1 MSAAAPP
8 REIALDANGAP
19 ASHSK
24 MRDFAGTPTGE
35 LALFP
40 LGTVLFPGG
49 PLRLRIFEPRYLDMV
64 RRCLKESKPFG
75 VVLIL
80 EGREDGA
87 AASVAASGT
96 SARVVDF
103 DTLPDGLLGIDCLGE
118 LRFRILARRQ
128 QADGLNVAEVE
139 YLPEDPPSA
148 LPVELAYLGELLR
161 EVLPQLGERYA
172 HVVAR
177 YEDAGWVGNRWA
189 EVLALT
195 TAEQQQLLELDDP
208 LARLAQVAAWS
219 TRQPPT
225 AHV

>member
-1 MSAAAPP
+1 VSAT
-8 REIALDANGAP
+8 
-19 ASHSK
+19 S
-24 MRDFAGTPTGE
+24 E

-40 LGTVLFPGG
+40 LSTVLFPGG

-64 RRCLKESKPFG
+64 RRCLKASHAFG

-80 EGREDGA
+80 EGEEAGEVV
-87 AASVAASGT
+87 SVAPTGT

-118 LRFRILARRQ
+118 HCFRVLKRRQ
-128 QADGLNVAEVE
+128 QEDGLNIAEVE
-139 YLPEDPPSA
+139 YLPEDVPCA
-148 LPVELAYLGELLR
+148 LPAELGHLGELLR

-177 YEDAGWVGNRWA
+177 YEDAGWVANRWA
-189 EVLALT
+189 EVLPLT
-195 TAEQQQLLELDDP
+195 AAEKQQLLELADP
-208 LARLAQVAAWS
+208 LARLEQVAAWS